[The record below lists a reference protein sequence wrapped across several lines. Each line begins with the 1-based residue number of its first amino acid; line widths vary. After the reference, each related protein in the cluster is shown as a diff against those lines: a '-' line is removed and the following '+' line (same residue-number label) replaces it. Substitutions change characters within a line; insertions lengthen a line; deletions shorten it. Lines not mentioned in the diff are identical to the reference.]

1 MDRYKRYSGILLHI
15 SSLPSPYGI
24 GSFGEEAY
32 HFVDFLKKAKQHYW
46 QILPMGPTSYGDS
59 PYQSFSTFAG
69 NPYFIDLDTLASDG
83 LLEENEYKKIA
94 WCESETA
101 VDYEALYKNRYVVLE
116 KAYKRFKKCVPN
128 DYSEFLEKNAVW
140 LDDYALFMALKDAHD
155 GRSWHEWSEEL
166 RLREQTALDNARKEQ
181 KERIGLYRFIQYEF
195 FLQWGKLKEYANKSG
210 VRIIGDL
217 PIYVADDSADVWANP
232 KLFNLD
238 KNGVPRRV
246 AGCPP
251 DFFSADGQLWGNPVY
266 DWKEHKRTGYEWWIR
281 RLEACFSI
289 YAVLR
294 IDHFR
299 GFAGFY
305 SIPNG
310 SKNAKRGRWE
320 KGPGIDLFNKARERL
335 SSFPVIAENLGF
347 LTPDVFELLD
357 ECGFPG
363 MNLLQFA
370 FGAKDKDNTNLP
382 HNIKENCVV
391 YAGTHDNMTIKEWVD
406 SIPKADKAKLLA
418 YMGQTNTDDFVTKF
432 IKLTL
437 STVARL
443 AIITFQDYLGL
454 GKGARMNEPS
464 TLSGNWQW
472 RCSKEDINDPLAAKI
487 ARLCR
492 LYDRRF
498 K

>member
-1 MDRYKRYSGILLHI
+1 MNRYSGILLHI
-15 SSLPSPYGI
+15 SSLPSSYGI
-24 GSFGEEAY
+24 GTFGAQAY
-32 HFVDFLKKAKQHYW
+32 RFVDFLKKAKQRYW
-46 QILPMGPTSYGDS
+46 QILPLGPTSYADS

-69 NPYFIDLDTLASDG
+69 NAFFIDLDLLAADG
-83 LLEENEYKKIA
+83 LLEEDEYKNVR
-94 WCESETA
+94 WCESYTA
-101 VDYEALYKNRYVVLE
+101 VNYEALYQNRYTILK
-116 KAYKRFKKCVPN
+116 KAYKRFIKNAPS
-128 DYSEFLEKNAVW
+128 DYSAFLEKNSAW
-140 LDDYALFMALKDAHD
+140 LGDYALFMSLKDANG
-155 GRSWHEWSEEL
+155 GRSWHEWNEKL
-166 RLREQTALDNARKEQ
+166 RLREQEALDSARK
-181 KERIGLYRFIQYEF
+181 KYSDSIGLYCFIQYEF
-195 FLQWGKLKEYANKSG
+195 FLQWGKLKAYANQNG
-210 VRIIGDL
+210 VQFIGDL

-238 KNGVPRRV
+238 KDGLPRRV

-266 DWKEHKRTGYEWWIR
+266 NWKEHKRTDYEWWIR
-281 RLEACFSI
+281 RLSACFSMYDI
-289 YAVLR
+289 LR

-305 SIPNG
+305 SIPYG

-320 KGPGIDLFNKARERL
+320 KGPGTDLFDKAREQL
-335 SSFPVIAENLGF
+335 SDFPVIAENLGF
-347 LTPDVFELLD
+347 LTPDVFKLLD

-370 FGAKDKDNTNLP
+370 FGAKDKENTNLP
-382 HNIKENCVV
+382 HNLKENCVV
-391 YAGTHDNMTIKEWVD
+391 YAGTHDNMTIKEWIET
-406 SIPKADKAKLLA
+406 IPKADKAKVLA
-418 YMGQTNTDDFVTKF
+418 YMGQSNTDDFVTKF

-437 STVARL
+437 STVAKL
-443 AIITFQDYLGL
+443 AVITLQDYLEL

-472 RCSKEDINDPLAAKI
+472 RCRKEDINDTLAKKI
-487 ARLCR
+487 AKLCR